1 MLLLASLTDYM
12 ILTSMLLVMLG
23 LARLAYGGGA
33 S

>member
-1 MLLLASLTDYM
+1 MLLLASLTDYI
-12 ILTSMLLVMLG
+12 ILTSMLLAMWG